1 MAGEWI
7 CPVCGELNDA
17 TASTC
22 VNTPTHDGED
32 DIAARAVAMRN
43 AGLILAAARAR
54 LAAST
59 PDQIAAAAH
68 IPGGPSREQLAA
80 RVRELRDQT
89 RRATRAA

>member
-43 AGLILAAARAR
+43 AGRVLAAARAR
-54 LAAST
+54 LAVVT
-59 PDQIAAAAH
+59 PEQAAEQAH
-68 IPGGPSREQLAA
+68 VPGGPSREQLAA
-80 RVRELRDQT
+80 RVRQLRDQT
-89 RRATRAA
+89 RRAAHAA